1 MKICNIEPD
10 VNVCEECLNMTETCG
25 VYDVDCR
32 ECHLKT
38 DVYELI
44 SVGSNFFGAFGI
56 VVKDGKAETIP
67 LHKIINIKDMEEQNG
82 G

>member
-1 MKICNIEPD
+1 
-10 VNVCEECLNMTETCG
+10 
-25 VYDVDCR
+25 
-32 ECHLKT
+32 LKT